1 MFFGQV
7 NAHENFL
14 FKGSTGETESWGT
27 IKHFKK
33 TLISMGKKLN
43 KCRFK
48 TKARILFGPNFF

>member
-27 IKHFKK
+27 IKH
-33 TLISMGKKLN
+33 LISTGKKLN

>member
-1 MFFGQV
+1 MFSRQV

-33 TLISMGKKLN
+33 TLLSTGKKL
-43 KCRFK
+43 KRRFK
-48 TKARILFGPNFF
+48 TKARILFGLIFF

>member
-33 TLISMGKKLN
+33 TLISTGKK
-43 KCRFK
+43 
-48 TKARILFGPNFF
+48 TKQMQV

>member
-1 MFFGQV
+1 MFSRQV

-27 IKHFKK
+27 IKHKNV
-33 TLISMGKKLN
+33 ISTGKKLN
-43 KCRFK
+43 KRRFK